1 MYIERT
7 NSTNT
12 LMREMVAKGEPFPDE
27 PRWIITGFIRAGCK
41 AGTIPHV
48 RVGSDYRINMRV
60 WLEQLN
66 AQSMTHISEG
76 GN

>member
-1 MYIERT
+1 MARKKFDKT
-7 NSTNT
+7 T
-12 LMREMVAKGEPFPDE
+12 PFQSPSGASHL
-27 PRWIITGFIRAGCK
+27 TGFSTASIRRGCK
-41 AGTIPHV
+41 EGTIPHV
-48 RVGSDYRINMRV
+48 RVGKDYRINMRV

>member
-1 MYIERT
+1 MSR
-7 NSTNT
+7 
-12 LMREMVAKGEPFPDE
+12 RKFDRDAPFQPI
-27 PRWIITGFIRAGCK
+27 RGAAFITGLSAGFIRAGCK

-66 AQSMTHISEG
+66 AQSIIHISEG